1 MGEDLITSLS
11 IENYQ
16 LSTFLSMDSTAT
28 SHEDLDRD
36 VNRQIVLSRPP
47 DINLPLC
54 VERSPPPQSWNRDM
68 FDMLEVGLGHQINEC
83 DELLDLPKVG
93 RKCAKRLDSVWGAWF
108 FFTFYF
114 KPVLKEKS
122 KCKIVQD
129 SNGVSGFDKSDLQLD
144 VFLVQHDMENMYMW
158 VFKERSENALGKMQ
172 LRSYMN
178 GHSKQVEHP
187 FPFTLDKGFM
197 RSHKM
202 QRKHYRGLSNP
213 QCLHGIE
220 LVPSPNLSCIDEEEQ
235 KKWMELTGRDLNFS
249 IPPEARDFSSWR
261 NLPNTDFELQR
272 PIPLPKSN
280 SHLPSKQLLNAT
292 SLNLSTQ
299 PSNHVNSNGLE
310 LSSDCGKKRK
320 DLFSHGSGEDFSL
333 LTNPSLNRHQD
344 GEPHTIEPKPWMNE
358 FSGVMK
364 NVYGPV
370 AAAKTIYEDSEG
382 YMIMITLPF
391 VDREKVKVHW
401 WNNIDHGIIKI
412 TYVSTAGTPFML
424 RNGRTFKLTD
434 PSPEHCPPGEFT
446 REISLPTRIPDEAKL
461 EAYFDKSGAVLE
473 LKVPKYGKTL
483 EVHEVPVCLQPPNEF
498 VLS

>member
-11 IENYQ
+11 IENYN
-16 LSTFLSMDSTAT
+16 LSTFLSMDSIGN
-28 SHEDLDRD
+28 SHEESDRD
-36 VNRQIVLSRPP
+36 KNGQIVLSRPP
-47 DINLPLC
+47 DINLPLH
-54 VERSPPPQSWNRDM
+54 VERSHDM
-68 FDMLEVGLGHQINEC
+68 FDILEVGLGHQINEC
-83 DELLDLPKVG
+83 DEVLDLPKVE
-93 RKCAKRLDSVWGAWF
+93 RKCAKRSDSVWGAWF

-122 KCKIVQD
+122 KCKD
-129 SNGVSGFDKSDLQLD
+129 SNGVSGFDKSNVQLD
-144 VFLVQHDMENMYMW
+144 VFLVQNDMENMYMW

-172 LRSYMN
+172 LRNYMN
-178 GHSKQVEHP
+178 GHSKKDERP
-187 FPFTLDKGFM
+187 FPFTVDKGFM

-213 QCLHGIE
+213 LCLHGIE
-220 LVPSPNLSCIDEEEQ
+220 LVPSPNLSCIDEEEK

-280 SHLPSKQLLNAT
+280 SHLPSKKLLNDNT
-292 SLNLSTQ
+292 SLNLSTR
-299 PSNHVNSNGLE
+299 PSNHVNSSGLE

-320 DLFSHGSGEDFSL
+320 DFFSNGSDEGCFLS
-333 LTNPSLNRHQD
+333 TNPSLNIHQD
-344 GEPHTIEPKPWMNE
+344 GELHTVEPPWMNE

-364 NVYGPV
+364 HVYGPV

-382 YMIMITLPF
+382 YVIMITLPF

-412 TYVSTAGTPFML
+412 TSVSTACPPFTL

-434 PSPEHCPPGEFT
+434 PSPEHCPCGEFT
-446 REISLPTRIPDEAKL
+446 REISLPTRIPDDAKL
-461 EAYFDKSGAVLE
+461 EAYFDKSGTVLE
-473 LKVPKYGKTL
+473 LKVPKHATTP
-483 EVHEVPVCLQPPNEF
+483 EVHEVPVCLRPPNEF
-498 VLS
+498 VSL

>member
-11 IENYQ
+11 IENYHP
-16 LSTFLSMDSTAT
+16 STFLSMDSIAT
-28 SHEDLDRD
+28 SHEESDRD
-36 VNRQIVLSRPP
+36 MNRQIVLSRPP
-47 DINLPLC
+47 DINLPLS
-54 VERSPPPQSWNRDM
+54 VERSPPPQSWNHDM
-68 FDMLEVGLGHQINEC
+68 FDMLDVGLGHQINEC
-83 DELLDLPKVG
+83 DKLLDLPKVG

-108 FFTFYF
+108 FFNFYF

-122 KCKIVQD
+122 KCNVVQD

-178 GHSKQVEHP
+178 GHSKQGEPP
-187 FPFTLDKGFM
+187 FPFSVDKGFM

-235 KKWMELTGRDLNFS
+235 KKWIELTGRDLKFS

-280 SHLPSKQLLNAT
+280 SHLPTKKLLNGT

-299 PSNHVNSNGLE
+299 PSNHVNNNGLD

-320 DLFSHGSGEDFSL
+320 DFFSHGSDEDCSL
-333 LTNPSLNRHQD
+333 STNPGSNRHQD
-344 GEPHTIEPKPWMNE
+344 GELHTIEPTWMNE

-364 NVYGPV
+364 NVCGPV
-370 AAAKTIYEDSEG
+370 AAARTIYEDEG
-382 YMIMITLPF
+382 GYLIMITLPF

-412 TYVSTAGTPFML
+412 TSVSTACPPFML

-446 REISLPTRIPDEAKL
+446 REIPLPTRIPDDAKL
-461 EAYFDKSGAVLE
+461 EAYFDNSGTVLE
-473 LKVPKYGKTL
+473 LKVPKHGTTP
-483 EVHEVPVCLQPPNEF
+483 EVHEVPVCLRPPNEF

>member
-11 IENYQ
+11 IENYS
-16 LSTFLSMDSTAT
+16 LSTFLSMDSIAT
-28 SHEDLDRD
+28 SHEESDRD
-36 VNRQIVLSRPP
+36 MNRQIVLSRPP
-47 DINLPLC
+47 DINLPLY
-54 VERSPPPQSWNRDM
+54 VERSHDM

-83 DELLDLPKVG
+83 DKLLDLPKVD
-93 RKCAKRLDSVWGAWF
+93 RKCAKRVDSVWGAWF

-122 KCKIVQD
+122 KCKIVED
-129 SNGVSGFDKSDLQLD
+129 SNGVSGFDKSDVELD
-144 VFLVQHDMENMYMW
+144 VFLVQNDMENMYMW

-172 LRSYMN
+172 LRNHMN
-178 GHSKQVEHP
+178 GYSKKGERP
-187 FPFTLDKGFM
+187 FPFSVDKGFM

-213 QCLHGIE
+213 LCLHGIE
-220 LVPSPNLSCIDEEEQ
+220 LVPSPNLSCINEEEK
-235 KKWMELTGRDLNFS
+235 KKWMELTGRDLNFT

-272 PIPLPKSN
+272 PIP
-280 SHLPSKQLLNAT
+280 SKKLLDGT

-299 PSNHVNSNGLE
+299 PSNHVNNNDLG

-320 DLFSHGSGEDFSL
+320 DFFSHGNDEDCSL
-333 LTNPSLNRHQD
+333 STNPSLNRHHD
-344 GEPHTIEPKPWMNE
+344 GEPQTVEPPWMSE

-382 YMIMITLPF
+382 YVIMITLPF

-412 TYVSTAGTPFML
+412 TSVSTACPPFML

-434 PSPEHCPPGEFT
+434 PSPEHCPCGEFT
-446 REISLPTRIPDEAKL
+446 REISLPTRIPDDAKL
-461 EAYFDKSGAVLE
+461 EAYFDQSGTVLE
-473 LKVPKYGKTL
+473 LKVPKHATTP
-483 EVHEVPVCLQPPNEF
+483 EVHEVPVCLRPPNEF
-498 VLS
+498 LLS